1 MISLQ
6 TWISISDMVEMAS
19 DCYRDGF
26 VSSTRDKKIEE
37 NYLFIH
43 AYALNVNHKIYYFA
57 CNKIRCK

>member
-1 MISLQ
+1 MMG
-6 TWISISDMVEMAS
+6 T
-19 DCYRDGF
+19 DGPWVTF
-26 VSSTRDKKIEE
+26 FFLEEVQVQIIVSSTRDKMIEE